1 MLAAR
6 NAVLGGLMLLL
17 VSAIFTLQV
26 ASAREVAPG
35 LPEVAFGQ
43 PLPDGLLKDLTGK
56 ASLVGFGNGF
66 TDMVVQVNSGSGN
79 QVSTAN
85 VFSTQTTLSGQAVPV
100 KVTPFD
106 ANTATQFRTFIR
118 FFTK

>member
-6 NAVLGGLMLLL
+6 NAVLIGLMLLL
-17 VSAIFTLQV
+17 VSAILTLQV
-26 ASAREVAPG
+26 ASAREVAAG

-43 PLPDGLLKDLTGK
+43 TLPDSVLKDLAGK

-66 TDMVVQVNSGSGN
+66 TNMVVQVNSGGGT

-85 VFSTQTTLSGQAVPV
+85 VFSTQSTLSGSGV
-100 KVTPFD
+100 KITPFD
-106 ANTATQFRTFIR
+106 PNTTSQFSNFISLFKR
-118 FFTK
+118 

>member
-6 NAVLGGLMLLL
+6 NAVLIGLMLLL
-17 VSAIFTLQV
+17 VSAILTLQV
-26 ASAREVAPG
+26 ASAREVAAG

-43 PLPDGLLKDLTGK
+43 PLPDSVLKDLAGK

-66 TDMVVQVNSGSGN
+66 TNMIYQINSGGGN

-85 VFSTQTTLSGQAVPV
+85 VFSTQSTLSGSGV
-100 KVTPFD
+100 KITSFD
-106 ANTATQFRTFIR
+106 PNTASQFSNFISLFKR
-118 FFTK
+118 